1 MYIWAILEASHDP
14 AGPPASS
21 DYIEGEGGEGE
32 PPGGQL
38 LQVSQALQPVP
49 VPYGEGP
56 VDVARLAPAQLDAQA
71 VHAHSHEVSIG
82 HKPVNAAA
90 AKSWEAEVTLRRTL
104 RAQEGGRVAVV
115 VSSPPTPHDDEA
127 LARQRPMLG
136 DPGLQVTGLHLCL
149 GIRGCLFRDVHNNPR
164 HIHQHF
170 QGDLVCGPS
179 LGVEVEGCVHVC
191 PYVLPHGQV
200 VHSYEAVHRIVVRL
214 HHRLLPEGLVS
225 WPQALVIL

>member
-1 MYIWAILEASHDP
+1 VRVRIGATYTQLMGGGECTT
-14 AGPPASS
+14 
-21 DYIEGEGGEGE
+21 YIEGEGSEGE

-71 VHAHSHEVSIG
+71 VHAHSWSGWQQGIFLVSILIFCHIKLLTHEVSIG

-104 RAQEGGRVAVV
+104 RAQEGGRVSVV

-149 GIRGCLFRDVHNNPR
+149 GMVIRWS
-164 HIHQHF
+164 
-170 QGDLVCGPS
+170 GD
-179 LGVEVEGCVHVC
+179 
-191 PYVLPHGQV
+191 QV
-200 VHSYEAVHRIVVRL
+200 M
-214 HHRLLPEGLVS
+214 
-225 WPQALVIL
+225 W